1 MHDIQEEVI
10 VTARKAMETLTEAM
24 LYVLMALKSRP
35 MCGIEIASTIDTLT
49 DNRVNIGP
57 ATLYTVLGR
66 FEKEGY
72 IEEIEVSGR
81 KRTYQITQVGL
92 NAYQEEIE
100 RLQRCL
106 HDAQKVER
114 S

>member
-1 MHDIQEEVI
+1 MIIRNEVMAL
-10 VTARKAMETLTEAM
+10 ARKTMETLTEAM
-24 LYVLMALKSRP
+24 FYVLMALRSKP
-35 MCGIEIASTIDTLT
+35 MCGIEIASTIDALT
-49 DNRVNIGP
+49 EDRVNIGP

-81 KRTYQITQVGL
+81 KRTYRITQVGL
-92 NAYQEEIE
+92 NAYLEELE
-100 RLQRCL
+100 RLSRCL
-106 HDAQKVER
+106 LDAQKLER

>member
-1 MHDIQEEVI
+1 M
-10 VTARKAMETLTEAM
+10 ARKTMETLTEAM
-24 LYVLMALKSRP
+24 FYVLMALRSRP
-35 MCGIEIASTIDTLT
+35 MCGIEIASTIDALT
-49 DNRVNIGP
+49 EDRVNIGP

-81 KRTYQITQVGL
+81 KRTYRISLVGL
-92 NAYQEEIE
+92 KAYQEELE
-100 RLQRCL
+100 RLNRCL
-106 HDAQKVER
+106 LDAQKLER

>member
-1 MHDIQEEVI
+1 
-10 VTARKAMETLTEAM
+10 METLTEAM
-24 LYVLMALKSRP
+24 FYVLMALRSRP
-35 MCGIEIASTIDTLT
+35 MCGIEIASTIDELT
-49 DNRVNIGP
+49 ENRVNIGP

-81 KRTYQITQVGL
+81 KRTYRITRIGL
-92 NAYQEEIE
+92 KAYQEELE
-100 RLQRCL
+100 RLSRCL
-106 HDAQKVER
+106 LDAQRMER

>member
-1 MHDIQEEVI
+1 MEVI
-10 VTARKAMETLTEAM
+10 PMARKTMETLTEAM
-24 LYVLMALKSRP
+24 FYVLMALKSRP
-35 MCGIEIASTIDTLT
+35 MCGIEIAAAIDTLT

-66 FEKEGY
+66 FEKEGF
-72 IEEIEVSGR
+72 IKEIEVSGR

-92 NAYQEEIE
+92 NAYEEE
-100 RLQRCL
+100 LKRLQYCL
-106 HDAQKVER
+106 LDAQKLGR